1 MAEERVHL
9 IGIGGV
15 GMSALAQVFVDSGFA
30 VSGGDRALAGDGS
43 RPPVLAEL
51 AAQGVRLGPDD
62 GSLVDAG
69 LSRVVV
75 STAIEE
81 TNADL
86 VRARE
91 LGVPVVHRAVALAE
105 AIAPRKL
112 LAVVGTCGKSTV
124 TAILGHLLAESGFDP
139 LVVNGAQ
146 VVGWNARGGRVG
158 SVRRS
163 SRPPSASDA
172 WAVAEID
179 ESDRSLVAFRPYA
192 AIVTNAS
199 ADHYSKE
206 EMDAVFDAFVAGMP
220 GPLVD
225 GRREAVV
232 PSAVART
239 IPLPGEH
246 NAVNAECALRL
257 ALALGASADA
267 LGMAMKTFP
276 GVERRLQKVGVRRC
290 ASGADVAVYDDY
302 AHNPEKLRAM
312 LTTLQSVH
320 PKGVAV
326 LWRPHGYAPLRK
338 MMDALAAMF
347 RDTLRR
353 NDLLVLPPVYDAGG
367 TADRSVNS
375 VDLAER
381 LNGLPVRLVESLEEA
396 ESALRS
402 SASDYGAI
410 VVSGARDPGLSVLA
424 RHLSANG
431 KE

>member
-1 MAEERVHL
+1 
-9 IGIGGV
+9 
-15 GMSALAQVFVDSGFA
+15 MSALAQVFLDSGHS
-30 VSGGDRALAGDGS
+30 VSGGDRALAGAGP

-51 AAQGVRLGPDD
+51 AAQGARLGPDD

-69 LSRVVV
+69 VSRVVV

-86 VRARE
+86 VRARG
-91 LGVPVVHRAVALAE
+91 LGIPVVHRAVALAE

-112 LAVVGTCGKSTV
+112 LAVAGTCGKSTV
-124 TAILGHLLAESGFDP
+124 TAILGHLLAECGFDP
-139 LVVNGAQ
+139 MVVNGAQ

-163 SRPPSASDA
+163 SRAPSAEDA

-206 EMDAVFDAFVAGMP
+206 EMDAVFDAFVDGIP

-257 ALALGASADA
+257 ALAIGAPADA
-267 LGMAMKTFP
+267 LAAAMRTFP
-276 GVERRLQKVGVRRC
+276 GVERRLQRVGSLKC
-290 ASGADVAVYDDY
+290 ASGDEVAVYDDY

-312 LTTLQSVH
+312 LTTLQAAH
-320 PKGVAV
+320 PKGVAAV
-326 LWRPHGYAPLRK
+326 WRPHGYAPLRK
-338 MMDALAAMF
+338 TMDALAAMF
-347 RDTLRR
+347 RDTLRPC
-353 NDLLVLPPVYDAGG
+353 DLLVLPPVYDAGG

-375 VDLAER
+375 GDLAVR
-381 LNGLPVRLVESLEEA
+381 LNGLPVRVVEGLEEA
-396 ESALRS
+396 EAVLRP

-410 VVSGARDPGLSVLA
+410 VVSGARDPGLPVLA
-424 RHLSANG
+424 RRLSENG